1 MIGSIYNLMNGV
13 NPATFFFLPML
24 GKHPDLYPRF
34 RDCFIDNDNKTI
46 KILTRLGHED
56 YEEEQEIM
64 RSLPNYLS
72 DDIMDDPTYRIFN
85 YKCPSEWESDWDK
98 IYKGEKPSDAY
109 IDRMCE
115 VYPKLEEKFRKMYEE
130 MSPTQM

>member
-24 GKHPDLYPRF
+24 GKHPDSYPRF
-34 RDCFIDNDNKTI
+34 RDCFIDNDSKTI

-56 YEEEQEIM
+56 YEEEQEEM
-64 RSLPNYLS
+64 RALPNYLS
-72 DDIMDDPTYRIFN
+72 DDVMDDPTYRMFT
-85 YKCPSEWESDWDK
+85 YECPSEWESDWDK